1 MKGERNL
8 SHDLA
13 LKVAS
18 LMKLSKLETEYF
30 LDLIELEHC
39 DSPAQKKN
47 YERKLLKLSRHLHTS
62 LIEEAHQEIVQG
74 WQHMLIREL
83 VFFPDF
89 KMDLPWMEKKIDS
102 LISMDEIERSVE
114 LLTKAGHWY
123 QDEVGK
129 WRARDAFLDTGDS
142 ILLKSLMNEH
152 HAETL
157 KKWAEILPE
166 VAPSLREVG
175 LIHIPIN
182 HEKIPELKNRIQ
194 NFQDEIIGWLQ
205 TENNADTLIQLG
217 TYLIPFRRSDPE

>member
-1 MKGERNL
+1 MGTAGKSIMPKTQGEKFVGMHFYVSN
-8 SHDLA
+8 
-13 LKVAS
+13 
-18 LMKLSKLETEYF
+18 YF
-30 LDLIELEHC
+30 AK
-39 DSPAQKKN
+39 P
-47 YERKLLKLSRHLHTS
+47 YLLP
-62 LIEEAHQEIVQG
+62 IGI
-74 WQHMLIREL
+74 
-83 VFFPDF
+83 FFPDF
-89 KMDLPWMEKKIDS
+89 KMDLAWMEKKIDS

-129 WRARDAFLDTGDS
+129 WKARDAFLDTGDS

-194 NFQDEIIGWLQ
+194 NFQDEILAG
-205 TENNADTLIQLG
+205 
-217 TYLIPFRRSDPE
+217 YRRRIMLTR